1 MQARCRATR
10 GERNAGYACIRWPH
24 MPEAAV
30 FAMGICRFGMQCGA
44 EGPRR
49 VLRDFRSIQRFLPVL
64 DGLDWHL
71 SDGVAQTVSNRGC
84 RIKPYQVTG
93 IGGSR
98 KGR

>member
-30 FAMGICRFGMQCGA
+30 LAMGICRFGMQRGA

-64 DGLDWHL
+64 DSWTGTSWMELL
-71 SDGVAQTVSNRGC
+71 RPSQTEVAGSS
-84 RIKPYQVTG
+84 RI
-93 IGGSR
+93 R
-98 KGR
+98 